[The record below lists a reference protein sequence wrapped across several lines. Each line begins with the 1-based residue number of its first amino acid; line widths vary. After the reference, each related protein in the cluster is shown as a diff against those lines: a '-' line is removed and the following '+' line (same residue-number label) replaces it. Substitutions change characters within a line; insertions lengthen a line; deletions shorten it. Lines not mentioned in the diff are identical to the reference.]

1 MDINTIRENYAEGT
15 LTGDD
20 LKAIGS
26 YEKFIPGGVYKMEIF
41 VEEDLYFITLVSKV
55 IEPLADATLYGIV
68 VNEDI
73 LNKINLSMMET
84 GELPRIIDVEG
95 SYYISEAIYN
105 AANRTWSE
113 CGIEIDMIYTERVNC
128 DTYIK
133 LYELVKEKY
142 EHHERITIEQLL
154 KQVNEIEG
162 CQGCLPDVELEGYN
176 DWLVDKYPYT
186 AATTDPERDSVDD
199 RLDKVL
205 DSRIPPYFFD

>member
-20 LKAIGS
+20 LKAIGM
-26 YEKFIPGGVYKMEIF
+26 YKKFIPGGVYKMEIF

-55 IEPLADATLYGIV
+55 IEPLEDATLYGVV
-68 VNEDI
+68 VNEDV

-84 GELPRIIDVEG
+84 GELPGTIDREG
-95 SYYISEAIYN
+95 MYYIGEAIYN
-105 AANRTWSE
+105 AADRTWSE
-113 CGIEIDMIYTERVNC
+113 CGIEIDMIYTERINC

-142 EHHERITIEQLL
+142 ENHERITVEQLL
-154 KQVNEIEG
+154 KQVNEVEG
-162 CQGCLPDVELEGYN
+162 CMPDVDLEFFN
-176 DWLVDKYPYT
+176 DWLVDEYPYT
-186 AATTDPERDSVDD
+186 SSTTDPKRDSIDN
-199 RLDKVL
+199 RLNKVL